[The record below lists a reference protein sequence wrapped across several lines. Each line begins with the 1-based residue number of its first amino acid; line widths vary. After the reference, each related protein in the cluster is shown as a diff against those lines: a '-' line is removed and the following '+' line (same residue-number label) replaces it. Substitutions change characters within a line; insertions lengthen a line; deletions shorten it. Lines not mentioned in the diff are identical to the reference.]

1 MTEPTNIDDNA
12 REGES
17 IIKPLPQDNT
27 TPFSQPGN
35 ADGVGSG
42 VDDDTDVVIDDNGT
56 IQSARLDDTHQATD
70 SASDIDTQELY
81 DEGLAGAA
89 EAEEPNAGNTVVGYD
104 PEKDQRKQ

>member
-35 ADGVGSG
+35 VDSSS
-42 VDDDTDVVIDDNGT
+42 DDDTDVVADDRGGV
-56 IQSARLDDTHQATD
+56 QAASLDSTHQVTD
-70 SASDIDTQELY
+70 SATDIDSHELY
-81 DEGLAGAA
+81 DEGLAGAV
-89 EAEEPNAGNTVVGYD
+89 EAEEPNAGNAVTGYN
-104 PEKDQRKQ
+104 PENDQRK